1 MIKKILFCA
10 MLAGYGFANPI
21 GTVLKEGAEQAGK
34 LLKKFG
40 DDALLLGQ
48 KAYKTLG
55 TNAVE
60 KKILKSATFVKQGGV
75 IVAKRSFIFRP
86 TKENLARMRQGR
98 APVGID
104 GQPLDLHHLKQ
115 DKDGILVEMTHTE
128 HRGKHYD
135 DLHKCKPGMQCTT
148 DVEHGND
155 WNALRQRYWRARAK
169 DFDKAS

>member
-1 MIKKILFCA
+1 MKKILLCA
-10 MLAGYGFANPI
+10 MLVGCSFANPV
-21 GTVLKEGAEQAGK
+21 GLVLREGADQAGK

-40 DDALLLGQ
+40 DDAILLGQ

-55 TNAVE
+55 INAVE
-60 KKILKSATFVKQGGV
+60 KKILKSAHFVKQGGV

-86 TKENLARMRQGR
+86 TKENLARMSQGR
-98 APVGID
+98 APLGID
-104 GQPLDLHHLKQ
+104 GNPLELHHLKQ

-128 HRGKHYD
+128 HRVKHYN
-135 DLHKCKPGMQCTT
+135 DLHQCRPGMQCTT

-155 WNALRQRYWRARAK
+155 WNALRQKYWRSRVK